1 MSFVFENGYR
11 LEITRN
17 DMIPFKKI
25 MRSHWIIIL
34 VAVDDERVNMTTRY
48 SKNIMISIVM
58 FK

>member
-1 MSFVFENGYR
+1 
-11 LEITRN
+11 
-17 DMIPFKKI
+17 MIPFKKI